1 MAQLT
6 LDQKR
11 EIALS
16 LGYRLVDQQDGDKR
30 ELFGPDGRHRA
41 IFRPS
46 KAMDVWI
53 WNDAVFN
60 FELYQ
65 DREGA
70 VHRLAAGGE
79 APVLERV
86 WPAPG
91 KRQTVSRQDLTQ
103 AFERLSG
110 AQTM

>member
-11 EIALS
+11 EIALR
-16 LGYRLVDQQDGDKR
+16 LGYRLEERDGGEKR
-30 ELFGPDGRHRA
+30 ELYGPDGRHRA

-65 DREGA
+65 DRLGA
-70 VHRLAAGGE
+70 VYRLASGNGE
-79 APVLERV
+79 PLLEQV
-86 WPAPG
+86 WP
-91 KRQTVSRQDLTQ
+91 TVGEVRSFSPSDVGRS
-103 AFERLSG
+103 FERLG
-110 AQTM
+110 GTQMA